1 MAIELSAYRTNR
13 WAITDGPIALKID
26 GEQASV
32 TAGSSTAALP
42 VVDGTVEV
50 PLAKALELFPSI
62 GVFVLS
68 VTSGETAQEYR
79 VERVKNRYTNR
90 EQIIAYGKESND
102 GFEDEARYSLEKFTA
117 AIQAAEE
124 TIERG
129 CRRRFCASRA
139 EVTLYPG
146 KISELPMTDCWGIEC
161 EDPEVRL
168 VSACQAIGV
177 TRAIQATVSYGLSPD
192 ALINEAA
199 TRLAA
204 SYLRPRAA
212 AENARGTA
220 IDGVYVSYDLATGDD
235 GGWTG
240 LPYVDSV
247 IEARRSHRSIV
258 G

>member
-1 MAIELSAYRTNR
+1 MAIELSSYRTNR
-13 WAITDGPIALKID
+13 WAITDGPIALKIE
-26 GEQASV
+26 GEQASAI
-32 TAGSSTAALP
+32 AGNSTATLP
-42 VVDGTVEV
+42 IIDGTVEI
-50 PLAKALELFPSI
+50 PLAKALELFPSL
-62 GVFVLS
+62 GVFELS
-68 VTSGETAQEYR
+68 ITSGETAQEYR

-102 GFEDEARYSLEKFTA
+102 GFEDEARYPLEKFTA
-117 AIQAAEE
+117 AILAAEE

-129 CRRRFCASRA
+129 CRRRFCESKA

-146 KISELPMTDCWGIEC
+146 KVSELPMTDCWGIEC
-161 EDPEVRL
+161 DDPEVRL
-168 VSACQAIGV
+168 ISVCQAIGV
-177 TRAIQATVSYGLSPD
+177 TSTIKAEVSYGLSPD
-192 ALINEAA
+192 ARINEAA

-204 SYLRPRAA
+204 SYLRPRAS

-247 IEARRSHRSIV
+247 IEARRSHRSII